1 MRKNLTNYWKEAFRQ
16 LLIVFSIIYVRS
28 QTLRFVIKILPA
40 LKWLSF
46 SKEIFK
52 IISVYHD
59 CCSSLDR
66 KHLPVSS
73 ESSWRSERNSSKISF
88 RWRRSDIS
96 FKYLQ
101 GNISENLYA
110 NSLILTENFCYLNW
124 LFNIEIWYQ
133 VLYATSISLDKIVI
147 FYGFLNYRVVW

>member
-1 MRKNLTNYWKEAFRQ
+1 MRNLRKNLTNYWKEAFRQ

-40 LKWLSF
+40 MKWLSF

-52 IISVYHD
+52 IILVYHD
-59 CCSSLDR
+59 CCSSLNR
-66 KHLPVSS
+66 KHLSVSS

-101 GNISENLYA
+101 GNISENLR
-110 NSLILTENFCYLNW
+110 FLNW

-133 VLYATSISLDKIVI
+133 VLYATSILLDKIVI
-147 FYGFLNYRVVW
+147 FYRFLNYRVVL

>member
-1 MRKNLTNYWKEAFRQ
+1 MRNLRKNLTNYWKEAFRQ

-40 LKWLSF
+40 MKWLSF

-59 CCSSLDR
+59 CCSSLNR

-101 GNISENLYA
+101 GNISENLR
-110 NSLILTENFCYLNW
+110 FLNW

-133 VLYATSISLDKIVI
+133 VLYATSILLDKIVI
-147 FYGFLNYRVVW
+147 FYRFLNYRVVL